1 VTGYALKNINKMMP
15 GILRGVW
22 SQGGASGTLI
32 GHFTAF
38 DATDIIV
45 PIIAILIVLT
55 VSMFHVYRL
64 RAPI

>member
-1 VTGYALKNINKMMP
+1 MP

-45 PIIAILIVLT
+45 PIIAILSVLT